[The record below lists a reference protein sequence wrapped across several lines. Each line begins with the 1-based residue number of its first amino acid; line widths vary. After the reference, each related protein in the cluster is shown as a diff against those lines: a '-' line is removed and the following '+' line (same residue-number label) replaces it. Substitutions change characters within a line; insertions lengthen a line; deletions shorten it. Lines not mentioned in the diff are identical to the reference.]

1 MAALLYSLLT
11 PVTCCVLYSLPHGEV
26 CSYLEHMACYFA
38 KRVVKLLKKQLRQ
51 IISCAFSHLF
61 FSVHTR
67 KKLFSLPNLK
77 ANILKRNASSC
88 QV

>member
-1 MAALLYSLLT
+1 VAALLYCLLT
-11 PVTCCVLYSLPHGEV
+11 PVTCRVLYSLPHGEV

-38 KRVVKLLKKQLRQ
+38 QRVVKPLKKQLRQ
-51 IISCAFSHLF
+51 IISCAFSHF

>member
-1 MAALLYSLLT
+1 VGALLYCLLT
-11 PVTCCVLYSLPHGEV
+11 PVTCRVLYSLPHGEV

-38 KRVVKLLKKQLRQ
+38 QRVVKPLKKQLRQ
-51 IISCAFSHLF
+51 IISCAFSHF